1 MGFQTKAKIP
11 PISPS
16 IKPIMK
22 PPNAGENIES
32 IENNKT
38 NTPPILT
45 FLISPV
51 QINDR
56 LLSPVFHIYA

>member
-1 MGFQTKAKIP
+1 
-11 PISPS
+11 
-16 IKPIMK
+16 MK

-51 QINDR
+51 QINDH